1 MRLRRKKTQL
11 ATLAADIPWR
21 VLAVL
26 RIIRINIVLIY
37 ITYSVLLNPACEPDT
52 GRHRTGRERL
62 FRKLITAHG
71 PRPACGPVL
80 RYGCSESPWRAR
92 GMCAALVEYGYCVP
106 YFVPSYEVEYKTV
119 NAGIGAQAQ
128 KFLDAG

>member
-1 MRLRRKKTQL
+1 MGSR
-11 ATLAADIPWR
+11 
-21 VLAVL
+21 
-26 RIIRINIVLIY
+26 
-37 ITYSVLLNPACEPDT
+37 T
-52 GRHRTGRERL
+52 GRHPTGRERI

-106 YFVPSYEVEYKTV
+106 YFVPLYEVEYKTV
-119 NAGIGAQAQ
+119 NADIGAQAQ
-128 KFLDAG
+128 KFLDAGQPREPRDGCRWR

>member
-1 MRLRRKKTQL
+1 MGK
-11 ATLAADIPWR
+11 D
-21 VLAVL
+21 
-26 RIIRINIVLIY
+26 
-37 ITYSVLLNPACEPDT
+37 ACKDPFTDGYGSPQE
-52 GRHRTGRERL
+52 GVNGI

-92 GMCAALVEYGYCVP
+92 GMCAALVGYGYCVP

-119 NAGIGAQAQ
+119 NADIGAYRR
-128 KFLDAG
+128 KSFLMPVDHVSLGMVTVAGDCPEDDFSSPLNVVYACGTHCN

>member
-1 MRLRRKKTQL
+1 ML
-11 ATLAADIPWR
+11 AHPVDGQPVSPPAAT
-21 VLAVL
+21 A
-26 RIIRINIVLIY
+26 
-37 ITYSVLLNPACEPDT
+37 NPADAHDPGHGSPQE
-52 GRHRTGRERL
+52 GVNGIFRE
-62 FRKLITAHG
+62 LITAHG

-92 GMCAALVEYGYCVP
+92 GMCAALVEYGYRVP

-119 NAGIGAQAQ
+119 NADIGAQAQ

>member
-1 MRLRRKKTQL
+1 MPTHGSPQEGVNG
-11 ATLAADIPWR
+11 IF
-21 VLAVL
+21 
-26 RIIRINIVLIY
+26 
-37 ITYSVLLNPACEPDT
+37 
-52 GRHRTGRERL
+52 RE
-62 FRKLITAHG
+62 LITAHG

-106 YFVPSYEVEYKTV
+106 YFVPSYEVEYETV
-119 NAGIGAQAQ
+119 NADIGAQAQ